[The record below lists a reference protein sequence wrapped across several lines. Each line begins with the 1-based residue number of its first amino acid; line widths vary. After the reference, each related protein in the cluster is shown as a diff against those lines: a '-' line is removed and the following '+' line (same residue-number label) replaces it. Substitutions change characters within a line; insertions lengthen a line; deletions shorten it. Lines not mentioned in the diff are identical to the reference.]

1 MCVTPVTR
9 GIRKQ
14 GKDLEN
20 ASRRAGGAR
29 DIASLAPTKTLAM
42 ICDGDGSWDANS
54 CTCCRF
60 CNGNGQGQSQEPRK
74 RQVCSQAKGPF
85 LGVETCTCMVVC
97 LCLCVCGVC
106 EMYSGYTQ
114 RCRFHDLRSRLDSIS
129 RIQTSP
135 TLHPLSPTSR
145 GKNMQEHHRTR
156 APLHL

>member
-1 MCVTPVTR
+1 MLLVRCFGYQHRDRMPRSRCACMQLPLLRKGCVCVTPVTR
-9 GIRKQ
+9 GFRKQ

-60 CNGNGQGQSQEPRK
+60 CNGNGQGQSQEPRN

-85 LGVETCTCMVVC
+85 LGVETCTCVLQRAVC
-97 LCLCVCGVC
+97 SGVAR
-106 EMYSGYTQ
+106 MTV
-114 RCRFHDLRSRLDSIS
+114 
-129 RIQTSP
+129 
-135 TLHPLSPTSR
+135 
-145 GKNMQEHHRTR
+145 MQMTR
-156 APLHL
+156 